1 VHPTSSGTTSKHRR
15 RAGGRGVSTGQAGGS
30 GAGGSRGTEGA
41 WEHTQSAASEANDTG
56 RRGGRAPVTH
66 VGTIARHRRAAI
78 TGQNGDGK
86 GEGGAPQQGSSRPLT
101 ATRRSPPR
109 HSSRE
114 AARRA
119 GGNDTGQAGDT
130 EASCSG
136 SGRRA
141 AEGTN
146 CKGTRWGRGA
156 GPPRRPSRAGGA
168 QALGSGARHQ
178 GAGGGRNCRR
188 PFSVKKKGCVVGMR
202 PSQAAGARS
211 RA

>member
-1 VHPTSSGTTSKHRR
+1 VHPTSSSTTCKHCR
-15 RAGGRGVSTGQAGGS
+15 RAGGRVVSTGASGGI
-30 GAGGSRGTEGA
+30 GGREAEGA
-41 WEHTQSAASEANDTG
+41 WEHTQSAASEAADTG
-56 RRGGRAPVTH
+56 RQGGRAPVMH

-101 ATRRSPPR
+101 ATRRGPPR

-136 SGRRA
+136 SDRDGQGKGPGEARRHQ
-141 AEGTN
+141 
-146 CKGTRWGRGA
+146 KQQPS
-156 GPPRRPSRAGGA
+156 PPR
-168 QALGSGARHQ
+168 H
-178 GAGGGRNCRR
+178 
-188 PFSVKKKGCVVGMR
+188 
-202 PSQAAGARS
+202 RS
-211 RA
+211 REAARQAGWAPHMRRGREELGGL